1 MSGLYVPYKQALLGT
16 GTRIDLDADVIKVG
30 LLNIAVDYTFVGDET
45 RTSLTGLTRYAGS
58 TDQILAFTGTTAVVT
73 SGTTVA
79 FDAADAVFTA
89 VAPSGSKTVAALVF
103 YKFVTNDAGS
113 TPLVY
118 IDGFTPITPNTGN
131 VTLQFDA
138 GNNRI
143 FSF

>member
-1 MSGLYVPYKQALLGT
+1 MSGLYTGYKQALLGT
-16 GTRIDLDADVIKVG
+16 GTRVDLDADVIKVG
-30 LLNIAVDYTFVGDET
+30 VLNIAVDYTFVGGEGA
-45 RTSLTGLTRYAGS
+45 SSMTGLTRYAGT
-58 TDQILAFTGTTAVVT
+58 TDQTLAFTGTTAVVT
-73 SGTTVA
+73 NGTTVA

-89 VAPSGSKTVAALVF
+89 VAPSGSKTIGGLVF

-113 TPLVY
+113 SPLVY

-138 GNNRI
+138 GNNRV